1 MTLREIIHQTQSLE
15 QQLTLR
21 LDSPPS
27 VKYQIKH
34 ISLVQKQLRAL
45 KKELNAEIRLINQN
59 ATQTGA
65 DSLLTV
71 GLDVFG
77 KRKLAGRI
85 RAETRRSIEFE
96 KRSGRQPYMDVRDA
110 IDRILLR
117 GDQLKL
123 EAEKYLLNRQVS

>member
-1 MTLREIIHQTQSLE
+1 MTLREIVHQTQSLE

-21 LDSPPS
+21 LDHPPS
-27 VKYQIKH
+27 VKHQIKH
-34 ISLVQKQLRAL
+34 IALVQKQLRAL

-65 DSLLTV
+65 DSLV
-71 GLDVFG
+71 SFGLDVFG
-77 KRKLAGRI
+77 KRKLAGRV
-85 RAETRRSIEFE
+85 RADTRRSIEFE
-96 KRSGRQPYMDVRDA
+96 KRSVREPYMDVRDA

-123 EAEKYLLNRQVS
+123 EAERYLLEQQPR

>member
-1 MTLREIIHQTQSLE
+1 MALREIIHQMQSLE

-21 LDSPPS
+21 LDSAAS
-27 VKYQIKH
+27 VKLQVKQ
-34 ISLVQKQLRAL
+34 ISLVQKHLRAL
-45 KKELNAEIRLINQN
+45 KKELNTEIRLINQN

-65 DSLLTV
+65 DSLISV

-85 RAETRRSIEFE
+85 RAETRRSIESE
-96 KRSGRQPYMDVRDA
+96 KRSVRQPFMDVRDA
-110 IDRILLR
+110 IDRILLK

-123 EAEKYLLNRQVS
+123 EAEKYLIGH

>member
-1 MTLREIIHQTQSLE
+1 MALREIIRQIQSLE
-15 QQLTLR
+15 QQLILR
-21 LDSPPS
+21 LDSAAS
-27 VKYQIKH
+27 VKLQVKQ
-34 ISLVQKQLRAL
+34 ISLVQKHLRAL
-45 KKELNAEIRLINQN
+45 KKELNTEIRLINQN

-65 DSLLTV
+65 DSLISV

-85 RAETRRSIEFE
+85 RAETRRSIESE
-96 KRSGRQPYMDVRDA
+96 KRSVRQPFMDVRDA

-123 EAEKYLLNRQVS
+123 EAEKYLIGH

>member
-1 MTLREIIHQTQSLE
+1 MALREIIRQIQSLE
-15 QQLTLR
+15 QQLILR
-21 LDSPPS
+21 LDSAAS
-27 VKYQIKH
+27 VKLQVKQ
-34 ISLVQKQLRAL
+34 ISLVQKHLRAL
-45 KKELNAEIRLINQN
+45 KKELNTEIRLINQN

-65 DSLLTV
+65 DSLISV

-85 RAETRRSIEFE
+85 RAETRRSIESE
-96 KRSGRQPYMDVRDA
+96 KRSVRQPFMDVRDA

-123 EAEKYLLNRQVS
+123 EAEKYLMGY

>member
-1 MTLREIIHQTQSLE
+1 MALREIIRQMQSLE

-21 LDSPPS
+21 LDSTAS
-27 VKYQIKH
+27 VKLQVKQ
-34 ISLVQKQLRAL
+34 ISLVQKHLRAL
-45 KKELNAEIRLINQN
+45 KKELNTEIRLINQN

-65 DSLLTV
+65 DSLISV

-85 RAETRRSIEFE
+85 RAETRRSIESE
-96 KRSGRQPYMDVRDA
+96 KRSVRQPFMDVRDA

-123 EAEKYLLNRQVS
+123 EAEKYLIGH

>member
-1 MTLREIIHQTQSLE
+1 MALREIIHQAQSLE

-21 LDSPPS
+21 LDSATS
-27 VKYQIKH
+27 VKLQVKQ

-45 KKELNAEIRLINQN
+45 KKELNAEIRLINQS

-65 DSLLTV
+65 DSLISV
-71 GLDVFG
+71 GLDIFG
-77 KRKLAGRI
+77 NRKLAGRV
-85 RAETRRSIEFE
+85 RADTRRSIESE
-96 KRSGRQPYMDVRDA
+96 KRSVRQPFMDVRDA

-123 EAEKYLLNRQVS
+123 EAEKYLMGY

>member
-1 MTLREIIHQTQSLE
+1 MTLNEIIQQAQYLE

-27 VKYQIKH
+27 VKLQVKQ
-34 ISLVQKQLRAL
+34 ISLVQKQLRVL
-45 KKELNAEIRLINQN
+45 KKALTTEIRSINQD
-59 ATQTGA
+59 ATQSHA
-65 DSLLTV
+65 DSIVSV

-77 KRKLAGRI
+77 KRKLAGRV
-85 RAETRRSIEFE
+85 RAETRRIIQFS
-96 KRSGRQPYMDVRDA
+96 KKSARQPYMDAKDE

-123 EAEKYLLNRQVS
+123 EAEKFLVGNSAR